1 MKNNHRSGSPAM
13 PQSSLCS
20 LPSLPDICWD
30 SKPQILR
37 YRRRILLP
45 NPSFCEKLKIFL
57 CFSAF
62 PLRMSNF
69 FCTFAPDLF
78 GRDRA
83 STYERTYGAQDT
95 EQYHKYNMIDYG
107 ATLVVICQKHTIR
120 TKKKIDIH
128 CMVQLTC

>member
-20 LPSLPDICWD
+20 SPSLPDIFWD
-30 SKPQILR
+30 SNLKYSAIDVVFPCQTPL
-37 YRRRILLP
+37 
-45 NPSFCEKLKIFL
+45 FEKKLKLFL
-57 CFSAF
+57 RFSAF
-62 PLRMSNF
+62 PLRMSIF
-69 FCTFAPDLF
+69 FCNFAPDLF

-83 STYERTYGAQDT
+83 STYERTYGAQKI